1 MAKASPASN
10 EGAPHWKGHG
20 TLILQNQKYTVKNHR
35 GHTEIPCLTSDATQK
50 AEINLVPNL

>member
-35 GHTEIPCLTSDATQK
+35 GHTEILNQA
-50 AEINLVPNL
+50 